1 MEGYQ
6 YEFELRSNDKRGRK
20 NYSFETSD
28 GVASKEGFRGAE
40 LLLAD
45 SVDTENDD
53 DILVLG
59 SGYGFLGVLFADYT
73 PEGDTVL
80 VETSD
85 RAYQISN
92 HNLELNGID
101 KASCQKVASAAEIEE
116 RFDKVLYAP
125 KSYSNTDVVKNRL
138 SDAINLLNEG
148 GELYISSSKKE
159 GLNRYR
165 DWLKQFKGE
174 LVKIES
180 RNGYSVYRYRKQV
193 EVEDRKIGVERSFE
207 AEVEGAEATFETVEG
222 LFSPKSLDEG
232 SKLLIENIEAD
243 PEDKILDVACGYGAV
258 GIFLDKI
265 YDVDLFLSDDDM
277 RAVEMVKRNLE
288 LNDVSGKV
296 ENADCLDAFG
306 DQSFDKIVAN
316 PPTHQGSAVTDE
328 IFRNAH
334 RRLKEGG
341 EFYAVYNQ
349 NMSYEIQLEQIF
361 DRVDILERK
370 NNYAVVRAI
379 K

>member
-6 YEFELRSNDKRGRK
+6 YQFELRSNNKRGRE

-28 GVASKEGFRGAE
+28 GVASKDGFREAE

-45 SVDTENDD
+45 SVETERDD

-73 PEGDTVL
+73 PEGYTL
-80 VETSD
+80 LAETSD

-92 HNLELNGID
+92 HNLELNDIEGAD
-101 KASCQKVASAAEIEE
+101 CRKVASPAEIEE

-125 KSYSNTDVVKNRL
+125 KPYSNTDVVKNRL
-138 SDAINLLNEG
+138 TDATDLLNEG
-148 GELYISSSKKE
+148 GELYISSGKKE
-159 GLNRYR
+159 GLKRYR
-165 DWLKQFKGE
+165 DWLNRFKGE

-180 RNGYSVYRYRKQV
+180 RNGYSVYRYRKQG
-193 EVEDRKIGVERSFE
+193 EVEDRKIDVERGFE
-207 AEVEGAEATFETVEG
+207 AEFNCFKGSFETIEG
-222 LFSPKSLDEG
+222 LFSPNALDEG
-232 SKLLIENIEAD
+232 SRLLIENIEAD
-243 PEDKILDVACGYGAV
+243 AEDKIWDVACGYGAV
-258 GIFLDKI
+258 GIFLDKL
-265 YDVDLFLSDDDM
+265 YDVELFLSDDDM
-277 RAVEMVKRNLE
+277 RAVEVVKMNLE

-296 ENADCLDAFG
+296 GNADCLDAFEG
-306 DQSFDKIVAN
+306 QEFDKIVTN

-328 IFRNAH
+328 IFRNANS
-334 RRLKEGG
+334 RLKRGG

-349 NMSYEIQLEQIF
+349 NMSYEDQLEQIF
-361 DRVDILERK
+361 DKVNILERK
-370 NNYAVVRAI
+370 DNFAVVRAV